1 MVAGSGIHTRGR
13 KSQRSRLASTSAST
27 LSVLILASAM
37 ARVRSGLETTT
48 SATKG
53 CSRRTTAQVLV
64 VASTAMWVPGGRCL
78 RAKPVMASRVVE
90 KWSRWRTL
98 PVSSRTKA
106 STIFLCKSS
115 AANGIIN
122 SLLICGERAGSF
134 SVQRERPPETRLPV
148 TRYWMDRVGGRRR
161 QGQNGTYL
169 FELEVQP
176 GGPEGRPD
184 TTAGS
189 QPIRIIGRP
198 QGVRPCSPWMVGCSS
213 HLVPSPVSN
222 SRSQLARGWQVP
234 AKQLP
239 AGVYAMPRSYH
250 ARYDV
255 LNHLIQV
262 TMPRYNASSQITT
275 TQTRTFNYTTSN
287 QVGSL
292 LLSATN
298 PENGTVTYTY
308 GANNLI

>member
-1 MVAGSGIHTRGR
+1 M
-13 KSQRSRLASTSAST
+13 
-27 LSVLILASAM
+27 
-37 ARVRSGLETTT
+37 
-48 SATKG
+48 
-53 CSRRTTAQVLV
+53 
-64 VASTAMWVPGGRCL
+64 AMWVPGGRCL

-90 KWSRWRTL
+90 KWSRWSTL
-98 PVSSRTKA
+98 PVSSRTMA
-106 STIFLCKSS
+106 LTIFLCRSS

-148 TRYWMDRVGGRRR
+148 TRFWMDRVGGRRR

-189 QPIRIIGRP
+189 KPISVVGRP

-222 SRSQLARGWQVP
+222 SRSQLTRRRQVP
-234 AKQLP
+234 AKHLP
-239 AGVYAMPRSYH
+239 AGVCAMPRSNH
-250 ARYDV
+250 ARYDQWGNRAV
-255 LNHLIQV
+255 VNGSYIQNSNL
-262 TMPRYNASSQITT
+262 TPQLASE
-275 TQTRTFNYTTSN
+275 FSN
-287 QVGSL
+287 NQW
-292 LLSATN
+292 N
-298 PENGTVTYTY
+298 
-308 GANNLI
+308 